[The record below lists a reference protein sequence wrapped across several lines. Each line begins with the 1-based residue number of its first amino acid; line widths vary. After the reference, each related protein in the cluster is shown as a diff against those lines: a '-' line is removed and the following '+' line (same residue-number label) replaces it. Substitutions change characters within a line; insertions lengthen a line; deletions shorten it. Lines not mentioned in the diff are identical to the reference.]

1 MRSEGRQKIVIIG
14 GGPAGLA
21 AAFELTKPGLCPGDC
36 VTVYQIGWRLGG
48 KCASGRDERG
58 RIVEHG
64 LHLWFGYYENAFRLL
79 REVYEELPDKPRRF
93 RRWSDA
99 FQPQKST
106 QIGDHRHRKDGR
118 FIPFFWPSSEGSPGD
133 GRQPQFWHSLVGVL
147 KILSQVHD
155 AFAEKAR
162 HGTVSIHPEQAQ
174 AFDSLFLTQ
183 GALES
188 VSPRDAI
195 RCALQWSTKIR
206 PGLSDPIHLI
216 GLKALLRDAAVAV
229 SGKSRRDALPMTV
242 EDKLLS
248 EVTDIAAAFFS
259 GIIDDVVF
267 RRMEVV
273 ELDESDFCDWLIAN
287 GADSSTVNNSPFVS
301 ALYDMMFQYC
311 EGQTGRPS
319 YGAGTA
325 AQVVLRILGTYKGDA
340 VWKANAGLGEVLIAP
355 LYEVLKARGV
365 RFAFFHKLEKIE
377 LTEDR
382 AAVAQLRFSRQ
393 IDLPQEGFEPTFAYK
408 GLTCWPETPPPNLM
422 QRSDVSPDD
431 NFESR
436 WCNSS
441 VKPDVVLNEGSDFS
455 DVILAIPLGA
465 FKRLGGDMGP
475 CDELVRASP
484 RFRAMTEN
492 IGLIP
497 SLSVQVWSSKSPAE
511 LGWTEPTTAMV
522 SGPRALQI
530 WADMSQVLECEP
542 VTKDG
547 PKSLHYFCNVFG
559 SHAYR
564 DPKAVGAA
572 RDAVRALTIDWFE
585 KKAREFWPKATG
597 AAQKAYADF
606 DWNTFEDSLDRNGV
620 GRLDAQVVKANVDPL
635 ACCCGSAA
643 GSTGWRLKTD
653 ASGFRHL
660 FLAGAWID
668 TGFNTECVEA
678 AVMSGKQASRAIC
691 GSPAVVEG
699 EHFMRPGKPTG
710 LSAFNLARDA
720 LAVLASIQSRGGADG
735 PG

>member
-1 MRSEGRQKIVIIG
+1 MRGEGRQKIVIIG

-48 KCASGRDERG
+48 KCASGRDDRG

-79 REVYEELPDKPRRF
+79 REVYEELPDEPRRF

-106 QIGDHRHRKDGR
+106 QIGDQRQPGW
-118 FIPFFWPSSEGSPGD
+118 FIPFFWPSREGSPGD
-133 GRQPQFWHSLVGVL
+133 GRRPQFWDSLVGVL

-162 HGTVSIHPEQAQ
+162 REHGTVSIHPEQVQ
-174 AFDSLFLTQ
+174 AFDSLFLTR
-183 GALES
+183 GALEN

-195 RCALQWSTKIR
+195 RCAHQWSTKIR
-206 PGLSDPIHLI
+206 PGRSDPIHLI
-216 GLKALLRDAAVAV
+216 GLKALLRDAAVAL
-229 SGKSRRDALPMTV
+229 SGKSGRDEPPMTG

-248 EVTDIAAAFFS
+248 EVTDIAVAFVS

-287 GADSSTVNNSPFVS
+287 GADGSTVNKSPLVS
-301 ALYDMMFQYC
+301 ALYDLMFQYC

-325 AQVVLRILGTYKGDA
+325 AQVVLRMLGTYKGDA
-340 VWKANAGLGEVLIAP
+340 VWKANAALGEVFIAP

-377 LTEDR
+377 LTKDR
-382 AAVAQLRFSRQ
+382 AAVARLHFSRQ
-393 IDLPQEGFEPTFAYK
+393 VDIPQEGFEPTFAYM
-408 GLTCWPETPPPNLM
+408 GLTCWPETPPPDLM
-422 QRSDVSPDD
+422 KCGDVSPDD

-436 WCNSS
+436 WCKTS
-441 VKPDVVLNEGSDFS
+441 VKPDVVLNQGSDFS

-465 FKRLGGDMGP
+465 FKRLGGDPGP

-492 IGLIP
+492 LGLVP
-497 SLSVQVWSSKSPAE
+497 SLSVQVWSGKSPAD
-511 LGWTEPTTAMV
+511 LAGTEPTTAMV
-522 SGPRALQI
+522 SGPPALQI
-530 WADMSQVLECEP
+530 WADMSQVLEYEP
-542 VTKDG
+542 VTQNG
-547 PKSLHYFCNVFG
+547 PKSLYYFCNVFG

-564 DPKAVGAA
+564 DPKAAGPA
-572 RDAVRALTIDWFE
+572 RDAVRALAIDWFD
-585 KKAREFWPKATG
+585 KKARAFWPKATVLAKDG
-597 AAQKAYADF
+597 HADF
-606 DWNTFEDSLDRNGV
+606 DWNTFEDPRDRKGAD
-620 GRLDAQVVKANVDPL
+620 RLEAQVVKANVDPM
-635 ACCCGSAA
+635 ACCSGSTAC
-643 GSTGWRLKTD
+643 STGWRLKTD

-660 FLAGAWID
+660 YLAGAWID
-668 TGFNTECVEA
+668 TGFNTECIEA

-691 GSPAVVEG
+691 GSPAIVEG
-699 EHFMRPGKPTG
+699 EHFMRPGKSTG
-710 LSAFNLARDA
+710 FGAFNLARKA
-720 LAVLASIQSRGGADG
+720 LTLFAIMKL
-735 PG
+735 

>member
-1 MRSEGRQKIVIIG
+1 MRSEGRQKVVIIG

-36 VTVYQIGWRLGG
+36 VTVYQMGWRLGG
-48 KCASGRDERG
+48 KCASGRDDRG

-99 FQPQKST
+99 FQPVKST
-106 QIGDHRHRKDGR
+106 QIGDQGRRKDGR
-118 FIPFFWPSSEGSPGD
+118 FIPFFWPSRQGSPGD
-133 GRQPQFWHSLVGVL
+133 GHRPQLWDSLVGVL

-155 AFAEKAR
+155 AFADKDPRE
-162 HGTVSIHPEQAQ
+162 HGTVSIHPKQAQ
-174 AFDSLFLTQ
+174 AFDSLFLTP
-183 GALES
+183 GELES
-188 VSPRDAI
+188 VSPRDAM
-195 RCALQWSTKIR
+195 RYAHQWGAKIR
-206 PGLSDPIHLI
+206 PGRSDPIHLI
-216 GLKALLRDAAVAV
+216 GLKALLRNASVAL
-229 SGKSRRDALPMTV
+229 SRKSRRNAPPMSG
-242 EDKLLS
+242 EDELLS
-248 EVTDIAAAFFS
+248 EVTDIAAAFVC
-259 GIIDDVVF
+259 GIIDDVIF

-273 ELDESDFCDWLIAN
+273 ELDETDFCDWLIAN
-287 GADSSTVNNSPFVS
+287 GADSSTVNKSPLVS

-311 EGQTGRPS
+311 EGQAGRPS

-325 AQVVLRILGTYKGDA
+325 AQVVLRILGTYKGEA
-340 VWKANAGLGEVLIAP
+340 IWKANAGLGEVLIAP

-382 AAVAQLRFSRQ
+382 AAVARLRFSRQ
-393 IDLPQEGFEPTFAYK
+393 ADLPQEGFEPTFAYK
-408 GLTCWPETPPPNLM
+408 GLTCWPGTPPSDLM
-422 QRSDVSPDD
+422 LRGDVSPDN

-436 WCNSS
+436 YWNTG

-455 DVILAIPLGA
+455 DVILATPLGA
-465 FKRLGGDMGP
+465 FKRLGGDVGP
-475 CDELVRASP
+475 CDELVRASA
-484 RFRAMTEN
+484 RFRTMTEN
-492 IGLIP
+492 IGLVP
-497 SLSVQVWSSKSPAE
+497 SLSAQVWSGKSLAE
-511 LGWTEPTTAMV
+511 LGWTEPTAAMV

-530 WADMSQVLECEP
+530 WVDMSQVLECET
-542 VTKDG
+542 VTDNG
-547 PKSLHYFCNVFG
+547 PRSLHYFCNVFG

-564 DPKAVGAA
+564 DPKASGHAQDAA
-572 RDAVRALTIDWFE
+572 RALTTDWFE
-585 KKAREFWPKATG
+585 KTAGEFWPKATG
-597 AAQKAYADF
+597 AGQNGHAEF
-606 DWNTFEDSLDRNGV
+606 DWNVFDDPCDRKGV
-620 GRLDAQVVKANVDPL
+620 GRLEAQVVKANVDPL
-635 ACCCGSAA
+635 ACCCSSAA

-691 GSPAVVEG
+691 GSPAFVEG
-699 EHFMRPGKPTG
+699 EHFMRPGKSTG
-710 LSAFNLARDA
+710 LSAFNLAREA
-720 LAVLASIQSRGGADG
+720 LAALAFTRS
-735 PG
+735 